1 MAKLTIRDRITRH
14 FDEFDHQWN
23 TEFNRSKADLSS
35 KGLTGSSVMIKSGFT
50 TFEAELQKMLSRLL
64 SEIAHV
70 IRHRGRRWRDA
81 HTQVREALVS
91 RYPDIANIVGG
102 QLGTR
107 PVFDYDVWAQLGVD
121 IKNAAIDVIDAHED
135 GYTSPKPEPI
145 AVRHPIGYAALC
157 GALGLFGGGLVSV
170 FGPDIRA
177 VTLDFFDIE
186 NQSSS
191 GSQSKSDAPEFN
203 RLEVTPAA

>member
-1 MAKLTIRDRITRH
+1 MAKLTIRHRITRH

-23 TEFNRSKADLSS
+23 LEFNRSKADLSS

-50 TFEAELQKMLSRLL
+50 TFEAELQRMLSLLL

-107 PVFDYDVWAQLGVD
+107 PVFDYDVWAQFGVD

-157 GALGLFGGGLVSV
+157 GALGLIGGGLVSV
-170 FGPDIRA
+170 FDADIRA

-191 GSQSKSDAPEFN
+191 GSQSKSDMPEIN
-203 RLEVTPAA
+203 RQEEMFAA